1 MIHAGQARLRA
12 LLLVSSAL
20 GVSGFASGAL
30 AQTASSAANPGALEE
45 VVVTATRQTSTVNK
59 VALSVSAVTQKSLD
73 QQGIRN
79 VTDLSQQVPGFTFR
93 TSGNDSIPL
102 FTIRGIGGSAI
113 ANTAGGAPTTGV
125 YIDDIPLQKRNI
137 SGAVSG
143 SGTPAPLLYDLDR
156 VEILKGPQGTLYGG
170 SSEGGTVRF
179 ITPQPSLNTYSG
191 SARLG
196 VSSVAGGGMGNEEGL
211 ALGGPLVQ
219 DKLGFRVS
227 GFRQER
233 PGWINAYSE
242 YDGHQF
248 ASQVNRGDDYSLRAS
263 VLWQI
268 TPNFKAT
275 LSVMNQLNYDQ
286 QNSVVRT
293 SSPAINIPVRTLPN
307 CSIVGASAAQVGP
320 GGAFAGCGTS
330 GVQGV
335 SYSFPASTYGGYTVP
350 ATPWLSNSARN
361 GTVIGRY
368 LTPTDV
374 QYIPSPRREIFT
386 IPSLVLEYNWNDKLN
401 FKSITADDSDTTSGD
416 SVNGGNGER
425 TSNLPYLTGQQCP
438 TGVGSSVAIFTA
450 SNACTVNTP
459 YLQFPQAPTVPGQ
472 ASPNPNNVQGP
483 ADVYSHFQYR
493 YQRNQVTQEFRV
505 ATTDPSW
512 RFQFVGGL
520 YIEHDYNR
528 EMQCAPFSESPWA
541 TQLRGPH
548 GEAYNNGA
556 LDLPICE
563 TPTQPV
569 QDIAPLIGGITDDEQ
584 AVFGEASFAIT
595 SKLKITAGARYTNY
609 TQHFYTQYGGAVS
622 GGPPGWVGSSS
633 TGQTITVN
641 GRTSPLETNPNSVTP
656 FANNLGA
663 CPTSPQAV
671 KTQAIALAIAAAGC
685 PYQYTLGTL
694 NEKPVTPKFGL
705 SYQLTPTDLVY
716 VTYTE
721 GERPGGI
728 NPPASPIL
736 CAPTFALLGITAAP
750 ATYAHDTVKS
760 TEVGGKFR
768 LFDGHAQINASAF
781 HIDWEG
787 VQFVVPLPSCTG
799 FSFVANAGKAASDGG
814 EVSVTTRFM
823 GFTVNGNL
831 AYDNAR
837 FTQSVFGPHA
847 AGTAPTAT
855 LANKGDNLG
864 IPDWTAN
871 FGVQYDTQL
880 ISMPAYIRAD
890 YAYQGKYSRANSAG
904 TTGFVAAVTPNY
916 INGNE
921 THVINARVGVY
932 YKSLEIA
939 AYVKNAGDSRE
950 WINLSQATGNYY
962 ATGNTETPRT
972 VGAQLNYRF

>member
-1 MIHAGQARLRA
+1 MTNVGRARLRS
-12 LLLVSSAL
+12 LLLVSSTLTAAA
-20 GVSGFASGAL
+20 GVASAAF
-30 AQTASSAANPGALEE
+30 AQTAPESSKALEE

-59 VALSVSAVTQKSLD
+59 VSLSVSAVTQKALD

-79 VTDLSQQVPGFTFR
+79 VSDLSTQVPGFTFR

-156 VEILKGPQGTLYGG
+156 IEVLRGPQGTLYGG

-179 ITPQPSLNTYSG
+179 ITPQPSLTTYSG

-196 VSSVAGGGMGNEEGL
+196 VNTVSGGGMGNEEGL
-211 ALGGPLVQ
+211 AVGGPLVQ

-227 GFRQER
+227 GFHQDR

-248 ASQVNRGDDYSLRAS
+248 ASQVNKGTDYSLRGS
-263 VLWQI
+263 VLWQV
-268 TPNFKAT
+268 TPDFKAT
-275 LSVMNQLNYDQ
+275 FSVMNQMNWDQ

-293 SSPAINIPVRTLPN
+293 SSPAMYIPVRTLAN
-307 CSIVGASAAQVGP
+307 TGI
-320 GGAFAGCGTS
+320 
-330 GVQGV
+330 VQGV
-335 SYSFPASTYGGYTVP
+335 RFSFPASVFGGYSIP
-350 ATPWLSNSARN
+350 ATPFLSNSARN

-374 QYIPSPRREIFT
+374 QYIPSPRRELFT
-386 IPSLVLEYNWNDKLN
+386 IPSVVLEYNWHDKLS

-425 TSNLPYLTGQQCP
+425 TSNLPYLTGQPCP
-438 TGVGSSVAIFTA
+438 SGVGLVTPVLTA
-450 SNACTVNTP
+450 ANACTINTP
-459 YLQFPQAPTVPGQ
+459 YLQFGQAPTVPGQ
-472 ASPNPNNVQGP
+472 PSPNPTGVQGP

-493 YQRNQVTQEFRV
+493 YQRNQITQEFRA

-512 RFQFVGGL
+512 RLQFVAGVF
-520 YIEHDYNR
+520 ISHDFNR

-541 TQLRGPH
+541 TQLRGAH
-548 GEAYNNGA
+548 GEAYYNGA

-569 QDIAPLIGGITDDEQ
+569 QDIAPLIGAITDDEQ
-584 AVFGEASFAIT
+584 SIFGEATFAVT
-595 SKLKITAGARYTNY
+595 SKLKITAGARFTNY

-622 GGPPGWVGSSS
+622 GGPPGWLGSVSS
-633 TGQTITVN
+633 TGEQAQLVN
-641 GRTSPLETNPNSVTP
+641 GKIVPTTSIETNPNSTTP
-656 FANNLGA
+656 FANNLAA
-663 CPTSPQAV
+663 CPSSPGKVTS
-671 KTQAIALAIAAAGC
+671 TAIALQIAAAGC

-694 NEKPVTPKFGL
+694 HEQPVTPKVGL
-705 SYQLTPTDLVY
+705 SYQLTDTDLLY

-750 ATYAHDTVKS
+750 ATYQHDTVKS
-760 TEVGGKFR
+760 TEVGAKFR
-768 LFDGHAQINASAF
+768 LFEGRAQINASAF

-814 EVSVTTRFM
+814 ELSATARVF

-831 AYDNAR
+831 GYDNAR
-837 FTQSVFGPHA
+837 FTQSVYGPHA

-864 IPDWTAN
+864 IPDWTASL
-871 FGVQYDTQL
+871 GVQYDWQVM
-880 ISMPAYIRAD
+880 SMPGYARAD
-890 YAYQGKYSRANSAG
+890 YAYQGKYARANSAG
-904 TTGFVAAVTPNY
+904 TTGFVPAVTPNY

-921 THVINARVGVY
+921 THVMNARVGVY
-932 YKSLEIA
+932 YNKLEIA
-939 AYVKNAGDSRE
+939 GYVKNLFDSRE

-962 ATGNTETPRT
+962 FTGNTVQPRII
-972 VGAQLNYRF
+972 GMQLNYRF